1 MRLSEL
7 DYDLPEDLIAQEP
20 IANRADARTLVL
32 NRRTGEIEHSRFYK
46 LGRHLREGDLLVLN
60 DTRVF
65 PARLKTRKESGGSV
79 ELLLVRPAETP
90 EGAWIALAR
99 VHRPLREGTRL
110 VLENGHAL
118 RVVGYSRP
126 GR

>member
-20 IANRADARTLVL
+20 IANRADARILVL

-46 LGRHLREGDLLVLN
+46 LARHLRDGDLLVLN

-65 PARLKTRKESGGSV
+65 PARLTTRKDIRRRGRVAPGAARRNAGRRHGS
-79 ELLLVRPAETP
+79 RWR
-90 EGAWIALAR
+90 GRIGHCAR
-99 VHRPLREGTRL
+99 
-110 VLENGHAL
+110 ACA
-118 RVVGYSRP
+118 
-126 GR
+126 